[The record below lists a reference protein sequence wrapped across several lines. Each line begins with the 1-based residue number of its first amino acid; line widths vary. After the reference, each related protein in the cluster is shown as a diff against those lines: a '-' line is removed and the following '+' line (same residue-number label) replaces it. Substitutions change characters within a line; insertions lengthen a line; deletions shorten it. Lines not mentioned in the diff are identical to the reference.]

1 MPHRRPLPASLSCA
15 RPPLS
20 RRGCLRLLLA
30 APAAAALS
38 ACGGSG
44 DPSPVAEALDAES
57 AAAVADGLVALALGH
72 VGLTGGTVS
81 VAGRRRQGRSDPATA
96 ADRFPVGSCTKAM
109 TCATVLALAAQGG
122 PSVDTPLSQAF
133 AAWADDLHPAL
144 ADVTL
149 GELLHHRGALPDF
162 SGGSD
167 AEAALWDALQSNQ
180 DPLPTTLIGR
190 RQWFSHWLLSQPPV
204 AGLAPG
210 RDYSYSNAGYIVVA
224 AALEALSGESFEAL
238 FQRLLLQPLGL
249 SGAWRSFVPRGDE
262 PLWGHEGP
270 AGQLVEVVATE
281 DSLATQP
288 WLDLLGPAGLW
299 SCPAS
304 AHARW
309 LHWHLRALTGQ
320 NTPLPPA
327 YVAGLRAASGSEDY
341 SWGWVPLATPHR
353 LMLTHDGHTPGFQA
367 ETVLDRGGDFA
378 AFALSNTAYRAADG
392 SSWVAARMD
401 QAVMGSLSRLGVA
414 L

>member
-1 MPHRRPLPASLSCA
+1 MPHRRAHPAPLS
-15 RPPLS
+15 RPLLPLS

-38 ACGGSG
+38 ACGGG
-44 DPSPVAEALDAES
+44 DPSPVAQALDAES
-57 AAAVADGLVALALGH
+57 TAAVADGLVALALGH
-72 VGLTGGTVS
+72 VGPAGGTVS
-81 VAGRRRQGRSDPATA
+81 VAGRRRQGQSAPATA
-96 ADRFPVGSCTKAM
+96 TDHFPVGSCTKAM

-122 PSVDTPLSQAF
+122 PSVDTPLSEAF
-133 AAWADDLHPAL
+133 ASWAGDLDPAL
-144 ADVTL
+144 APVTL
-149 GELLHHRGALPDF
+149 GDLLHHRGALPDF
-162 SGGSD
+162 SGEGD
-167 AEAALWDALQSNQ
+167 AEAALWDAVQGTQ
-180 DPLPTTLIGR
+180 DPLPTTLLGR

-204 AGLAPG
+204 AGLTPG
-210 RDYSYSNAGYIVVA
+210 VDYRYSNAGYIVVA
-224 AALEALSGESFEAL
+224 AALEDLTGESFEAL

-249 SGAWRSFVPRGDE
+249 TGAWRSFVPSGHE

-281 DSLATQP
+281 DSLAAQP

-299 SCPAS
+299 SCTAA

-309 LHWHLRALTGQ
+309 LHWHLKALTGQ

-327 YVAGLRAASGSEDY
+327 YVAGLRAATGTEDY
-341 SWGWVPLATPHR
+341 TWGWVPLATPHR

-378 AFALSNTAYRAADG
+378 AFALSNTADRAADG
-392 SSWVAARMD
+392 SSWVGARMD
-401 QAVMGSLSRLGVA
+401 QAVLGTLNRLGVV